1 MELRVSELAIPERI
15 DWNYEE
21 LKTGLKKATEEYK
34 GLVYTDA
41 NIKDAKKDVAS
52 LRKLKDVLN
61 SERIRLQKEY
71 LAPFAEFKKQV
82 DELIALIDE
91 PLAAIDTQVKEYN
104 NMKAKEKAEAIDAL
118 VKEKAFPEGYNLGP
132 IYNPK
137 WVNATYSLKKI
148 SEELDAAKAKILDDI
163 LTIEGLTV
171 YQFEAMDVYKRTLDI
186 RTAISEVQ
194 RLMNLAKR
202 KEEAELRR
210 RQEEEAR
217 AARMKAEEDERN
229 RQANLKVLDEANKAD
244 APVEYEYNNRTE
256 APAPVEYAVEEPV
269 EAPTREWVTFSAYV
283 TVDEAKA
290 LAAWL
295 KERGISIRA

>member
-1 MELRVSELAIPERI
+1 MELRVNELAIPERI

-21 LKTGLKKATEEYK
+21 LKAGLIKATQDYK
-34 GLVYTDA
+34 GLVYTDE
-41 NIKDAKKDVAS
+41 NIKDARKDIAN
-52 LRKLKDVLN
+52 LRKLKDALN

-71 LAPFAEFKKQV
+71 LAPFNAFKAQV
-82 DELIALIDE
+82 DELIALVDE
-91 PLAAIDTQVKEYN
+91 PVKAIDAQVKEYTN
-104 NMKAKEKAEAIDAL
+104 QKVREKAEAIEAL
-118 VKEKAFPEGYNLGP
+118 IKEKEFPDGFNLGP
-132 IYNPK
+132 IRNPK
-137 WVNATYSLKKI
+137 WMNATYSLKKI

-171 YQFEAMDVYKRTLDI
+171 YSFEAMDVYKRTLDI

-194 RLMNLAKR
+194 RLMDLAKR

-210 RQEEEAR
+210 KQEEEAR
-217 AARMKAEEDERN
+217 AARMKAAEEERI
-229 RQANLKVLDEANKAD
+229 RQANLKALDDANKA
-244 APVEYEYNNRTE
+244 E
-256 APAPVEYAVEEPV
+256 APAPVEPE
-269 EAPTREWVTFSAYV
+269 REWVTFSAYV